1 MLQQKY
7 TRATLIKTR
16 ALYNHEHVLP
26 PRKPVLEHATFKRI
40 PNNVQFNIAEAPQLV
55 DHSEWTYNEFV
66 KSIEAKN
73 IFSAK
78 VIGDDGEILLLSKDG
93 KEGSVRIPKA
103 EVGSI
108 SDKMTK
114 HGVIVK
120 YKNKP
125 NNDTMITYML
135 INGFLPIILI
145 IILFR
150 FLSKAMGGGG
160 GGMLSFGKSQAKF
173 EEIPQTG
180 VTFDDVAGCENA
192 KRDLQEIVEFLKK
205 PEKFTKLGA
214 KIPKGCLLVG
224 SSGTGKT
231 LLAKAVAGE
240 ASVPFFSCSASSW
253 IEMFVGVGSSR
264 VRSLFK
270 DAAEKAPCII
280 FIDEIDA
287 VGKARSLSGGMPGN
301 DERDQTINQLLTEMD
316 GFEGNKGIIV
326 LAATNRPDILDS
338 ALTRP
343 GRFDRKIV
351 VERPDCAGRLAILK
365 VHTKKKPLSQN
376 VDLEAIAKVTAGS
389 SGADLE
395 NLANEAAI
403 LASRKDRDTIDMID
417 FENALDKI
425 AIGEERTTSVMS
437 TRQKKIISVHES
449 GHALVSLLVGDYDK
463 LKKVTIIPRGMTGG
477 VTVFE
482 PNDERIDFSLYS
494 KEYLENQIC
503 VALGGRIAEEIVFGG
518 NQITTGA
525 SSDLSAVMNISR
537 RMVTDFGFTQKL
549 GPVAWK
555 SNSAFSEEGRGYS
568 EQTAYDIDEEVKN
581 IVNTAY
587 ARTMGMLKEN
597 ETRLMLLANALIEQ
611 ETMTGEQVAELIKL
625 PLMN

>member
-1 MLQQKY
+1 M
-7 TRATLIKTR
+7 A
-16 ALYNHEHVLP
+16 
-26 PRKPVLEHATFKRI
+26 
-40 PNNVQFNIAEAPQLV
+40 
-55 DHSEWTYNEFV
+55 
-66 KSIEAKN
+66 
-73 IFSAK
+73 
-78 VIGDDGEILLLSKDG
+78 
-93 KEGSVRIPKA
+93 
-103 EVGSI
+103 
-108 SDKMTK
+108 
-114 HGVIVK
+114 
-120 YKNKP
+120 
-125 NNDTMITYML
+125 
-135 INGFLPIILI
+135 
-145 IILFR
+145 
-150 FLSKAMGGGG
+150 
-160 GGMLSFGKSQAKF
+160 
-173 EEIPQTG
+173 
-180 VTFDDVAGCENA
+180 
-192 KRDLQEIVEFLKK
+192 
-205 PEKFTKLGA
+205 
-214 KIPKGCLLVG
+214 
-224 SSGTGKT
+224 
-231 LLAKAVAGE
+231 
-240 ASVPFFSCSASSW
+240 
-253 IEMFVGVGSSR
+253 
-264 VRSLFK
+264 
-270 DAAEKAPCII
+270 
-280 FIDEIDA
+280 
-287 VGKARSLSGGMPGN
+287 GN

-425 AIGEERTTSVMS
+425 AIGEERITSVMS
-437 TRQKKIISVHES
+437 ARQKKIISVHES

-503 VALGGRIAEEIVFGG
+503 VALGGRIAEEIIFGG

-525 SSDLSAVMNISR
+525 SSDLTAVKNISR

-587 ARTMGMLKEN
+587 ARTMEMLKEN